1 MAGEVLEE
9 TITLLLND
17 LKGEIDLLKKQ
28 NKELQEKIGNYANKF
43 STYTKEQAEILGK
56 IQEVKQILNN
66 QNITKSG
73 TNNYKN
79 YQYYELEDINKPICD
94 ALLSKGLASLFL
106 FKNGYGYLQ
115 IIDRKTGAWIQWETP
130 LRKSERYLQQFTS
143 KSSKKGDVGDLMKDE
158 QALQT
163 YARRALYLQALEIA
177 EPNTIEQE
185 GNETINKKNSKVTNN
200 QLVVPEEV
208 DDVTKSIFQQIKKDF
223 GSKVEFNKQTI
234 TNKLKSMKT
243 SEKIDEA
250 MYNNCIKTLENM

>member
-1 MAGEVLEE
+1 MEE
-9 TITLLLND
+9 AVMLILND

-43 STYTKEQAEILGK
+43 SIYTKEQAEILGK

-73 TNNYKN
+73 INDYKD

-94 ALLSKGLASLFL
+94 ALLSKGLASLFV

-177 EPNTIEQE
+177 EPNVIEQE
-185 GNETINKKNSKVTNN
+185 PGNQKVQKNKKVTTNE
-200 QLVVPEEV
+200 LSVPEEV
-208 DDVTKSIFQQIKKDF
+208 DDVTKSIFKQIKKDF
-223 GSKVEFNKQTI
+223 GNNVPFNKTTI
-234 TNKLKSMKT
+234 TNKLGSMKK
-243 SEKIDEA
+243 SGKIDEV
-250 MYNNCIKTLENM
+250 MYSNCTEILKSM